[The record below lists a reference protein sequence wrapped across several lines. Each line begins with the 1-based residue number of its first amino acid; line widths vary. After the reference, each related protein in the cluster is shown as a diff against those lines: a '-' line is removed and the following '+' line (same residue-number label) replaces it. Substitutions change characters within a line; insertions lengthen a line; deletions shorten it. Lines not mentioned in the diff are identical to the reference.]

1 MLQPHDRLKKG
12 EKVANIFD
20 EAPTLEFNRTTVEH
34 DIPGEKTGEQ
44 SHVMS
49 ELRDIDGFRI
59 PAEIAFHNNQLLTL
73 ADPILSIL
81 LSIPRQSAPYDLNYF
96 RLQVLDL
103 LRDFKI
109 KSIALDYHP
118 SVIEK
123 TVYVLCAA
131 LDEAIAHTEW
141 GNSKGWVNHSLLSS
155 MFTQRNGGEIFF
167 VLLDKACQQPKLL
180 IDFIKLVYVLLM
192 LGFKGKY
199 SETDQ
204 NELYEIK
211 TYVYSLIEHYDHDNN
226 LYLPKDEANTT
237 RVAPFVGLSFKFILL
252 YMSVILS
259 VILGVKQF
267 RFMFTNDTVYELTQ
281 MIDKKISDEDVST
294 FKSIQS
300 SQVDYKVS
308 SPNSGKN
315 SRGRGQNSHRNN
327 KNSGAQGKRGNR
339 GTSEQ
344 LVLGSKG
351 TDNGTRTNSSQG
363 SGKND
368 SGASAKSGKNDASN
382 KKNSGKESAKSSGK
396 QNTSN
401 NRNSSSGSMQNSP
414 VNKNTGGNSKADS
427 QNKTGG
433 EKGNSMNNSDRKT
446 NSSGKV
452 GKEELTL
459 SQKVESG
466 TYETSGKAAKSDL
479 NKTAESKSK

>member
-1 MLQPHDRLKKG
+1 MSQPHDRLKKG

-267 RFMFTNDTVYELTQ
+267 RFMFSNDTVYELTEK
-281 MIDKKISDEDVST
+281 INKKISEQDVST

-315 SRGRGQNSHRNN
+315 SRGRGQNSQRNN
-327 KNSGAQGKRGNR
+327 RNNGAHGNR
-339 GTSEQ
+339 SNRGASEQ
-344 LVLGSKG
+344 LVLGSKRSDTG
-351 TDNGTRTNSSQG
+351 SSQG
-363 SGKND
+363 SGKNT
-368 SGASAKSGKNDASN
+368 SSASAKSGKNNASN
-382 KKNSGKESAKSSGK
+382 KKNSGAESAKSSGK

-427 QNKTGG
+427 QNKTGR

-446 NSSGKV
+446 NSSGKG

>member
-237 RVAPFVGLSFKFILL
+237 RVAPFVGLSFKFIFL

-267 RFMFTNDTVYELTQ
+267 RFLFTNDTVYELTEK
-281 MIDKKISDEDVST
+281 INKKISEQDVST
-294 FKSIQS
+294 FKSIQG

-315 SRGRGQNSHRNN
+315 SRGRGQNSQRNN
-327 KNSGAQGKRGNR
+327 RNNGAQGNRSNR
-339 GTSEQ
+339 GASEQ
-344 LVLGSKG
+344 LVLGSKRSDTG
-351 TDNGTRTNSSQG
+351 SSQG
-363 SGKND
+363 SGKNT
-368 SGASAKSGKNDASN
+368 SSASAKSGKNDASN
-382 KKNSGKESAKSSGK
+382 KKNSGAESKKSSGK

-446 NSSGKV
+446 NSSGKG

>member
-1 MLQPHDRLKKG
+1 MLQPHDRLEKG

-20 EAPTLEFNRTTVEH
+20 EAPTLEFNRTNVEH

-73 ADPILSIL
+73 ADPILSIM

-199 SETDQ
+199 SDTDQ

-211 TYVYSLIEHYDHDNN
+211 TYVYSLIEHYDHDCN

-267 RFMFTNDTVYELTQ
+267 RFLFTNDTVYELTEK
-281 MIDKKISDEDVST
+281 INKKISEQDVST

-315 SRGRGQNSHRNN
+315 SRGRGQNSQRNN
-327 KNSGAQGKRGNR
+327 RNNGAQGNRSNR
-339 GTSEQ
+339 GASEQ
-344 LVLGSKG
+344 LVLGSKRSDTG
-351 TDNGTRTNSSQG
+351 SSQG
-363 SGKND
+363 SGKNT
-368 SGASAKSGKNDASN
+368 SSASAKSGKNDASN
-382 KKNSGKESAKSSGK
+382 KKNSGAESKKSSGK

-401 NRNSSSGSMQNSP
+401 NRNSSPGSKQISS
-414 VNKNTGGNSKADS
+414 VNKNTGGNGKADS
-427 QNKTGG
+427 QNKTGS
-433 EKGNSMNNSDRKT
+433 EKGNSMNNLDQKT
-446 NSSGKV
+446 NNSGK
-452 GKEELTL
+452 GGQEELTL

-466 TYETSGKAAKSDL
+466 TYDTSEKAAKSDL

>member
-1 MLQPHDRLKKG
+1 MSQPHDRLKKG

-267 RFMFTNDTVYELTQ
+267 RFMFSNDTVYELTEK
-281 MIDKKISDEDVST
+281 INKKISEQDVST

-315 SRGRGQNSHRNN
+315 SRGRGQNSQRNN
-327 KNSGAQGKRGNR
+327 RNNGAHGNR
-339 GTSEQ
+339 SNRGASEQ
-344 LVLGSKG
+344 LVLGSKRSDTG
-351 TDNGTRTNSSQG
+351 SSQG
-363 SGKND
+363 SGKNT
-368 SGASAKSGKNDASN
+368 SSASAKSSKNNASN
-382 KKNSGKESAKSSGK
+382 KKNSGAESAKSSGK

-427 QNKTGG
+427 QNKTGR
-433 EKGNSMNNSDRKT
+433 EKGNSMNNSDLKT
-446 NSSGKV
+446 NSSGKG

>member
-281 MIDKKISDEDVST
+281 KINKKISDADVST

-315 SRGRGQNSHRNN
+315 SRGRGQN
-327 KNSGAQGKRGNR
+327 
-339 GTSEQ
+339 
-344 LVLGSKG
+344 
-351 TDNGTRTNSSQG
+351 
-363 SGKND
+363 
-368 SGASAKSGKNDASN
+368 
-382 KKNSGKESAKSSGK
+382 
-396 QNTSN
+396 
-401 NRNSSSGSMQNSP
+401 
-414 VNKNTGGNSKADS
+414 
-427 QNKTGG
+427 
-433 EKGNSMNNSDRKT
+433 RKT
-446 NSSGKV
+446 AVLKETVATVEHLSS
-452 GKEELTL
+452 L
-459 SQKVESG
+459 
-466 TYETSGKAAKSDL
+466 Y
-479 NKTAESKSK
+479 